1 MESHERYGRKET
13 LGLSGGARSGRVNQ
27 SFSRGR
33 TKSVVVETKRKRVM
47 VPKPG
52 AQSAAA
58 QNAEGGKRDKSVPDA
73 ELERRLKALQAAKA
87 REAED
92 EERRASEEKEREEER
107 ARRRAEAEAKEREER
122 SAKKRSRPRK
132 RKTRRRKAE
141 EEARRNAPRARRRTA
156 AQPDTAA
163 AADKPRAVVAARAP
177 RRTPQ
182 GRRRPRPWPWRR
194 PWRTPFRQADRE
206 PGARRWR
213 RRPSA
218 QPRRHEAQ
226 AGAPA
231 SEGHGRPRT
240 ARRSS
245 ATCRCPKPS
254 SSPNLPTAWPSV
266 WPTWSRR

>member
-1 MESHERYGRKET
+1 MSDTDGKKP

-122 SAKKRSRPRK
+122 EREEALKAKEEEDA
-132 RKTRRRKAE
+132 RRKAE
-141 EEARRNAPRARRRTA
+141 EEARRNAPAEA
-156 AQPDTAA
+156 AP
-163 AADKPRAVVAARAP
+163 AADPAAVPRQQPLQTHRAVVASS
-177 RRTPQ
+177 
-182 GRRRPRPWPWRR
+182 RRPAVKEDDKRGRGR
-194 PWRTPFRQADRE
+194 KV
-206 PGARRWR
+206 GATVN
-213 RRPSA
+213 
-218 QPRRHEAQ
+218 
-226 AGAPA
+226 AGPA
-231 SEGHGRPRT
+231 S
-240 ARRSS
+240 
-245 ATCRCPKPS
+245 
-254 SSPNLPTAWPSV
+254 
-266 WPTWSRR
+266 